1 MPFMKYHG
9 EKRIYSKQFKLSKI
23 STTIYK
29 DASLEVWG
37 ASMSNV
43 YHRHSMV
50 SRWEVDAYYCS

>member
-9 EKRIYSKQFKLSKI
+9 EKRIYSKRFKLSKI

-50 SRWEVDAYYCS
+50 SR